1 MRYKCIL
8 GDGKMNRENKNWYLR
23 GMRDGVPIMLGYAA
37 VGFTLGIAARNAGL
51 TAFQA
56 GLASLLNKASAGE
69 KAGFTVIQGNE
80 GYLAMAVM
88 MLIIN
93 ARYLLMSCS
102 LSQKLSSETGRIPLL
117 IIGFEV
123 TDEIFGVQ
131 MNVPGMINPFYSYG
145 VITMALPG
153 WSLGT
158 YFGVVMGNV
167 LPASVVSALSVGL
180 YGMFLAIII
189 PPARKSRVIAG
200 LVLIAMAASCAF
212 AYLPVISG
220 VSAGMRVIILTVAIS
235 AAAAALFPVDEEENA
250 A

>member
-1 MRYKCIL
+1 MQQ
-8 GDGKMNRENKNWYLR
+8 ENKTWYLR
-23 GMRDGVPIMLGYAA
+23 GIRDGVPIMLGYAA
-37 VGFTLGIAARNAGL
+37 VSFTLGIAARNAGL

-56 GLASLLNKASAGE
+56 GLTSLLNNASAGE
-69 KAGFTVIQGNE
+69 KAGFMVIQADE
-80 GYLAMAVM
+80 GYLAMALM

-102 LSQKLSSETGRIPLL
+102 LSQKISPETGLIPRM

-131 MNVPGMINPFYSYG
+131 MNVPGMINPWYTYG

-167 LPASVVSALSVGL
+167 LPANVVSALSVGL

-189 PPARKSRVIAG
+189 PPAKKNRVIAA
-200 LVLIAMAASCAF
+200 LVVIAMAASCAF
-212 AYLPVISG
+212 AYLPLLCGI
-220 VSAGMRVIILTVAIS
+220 SAGMRVIILTVVIS
-235 AAAAALFPVDEEENA
+235 AAAAYFFPVSDEEEGNA
-250 A
+250 